1 MAAIKD
7 VATREVVGWSMA
19 DHLRA
24 ELCTDALVMAL
35 QRRQPEEGLIHHSDR
50 GVQYA
55 AEPYRKV
62 LGRHGIR
69 QSMSRK
75 GDCYDNAPM
84 ESFFGTLKNELVHR
98 TGFPTKEAARRAIFE
113 YLEAFYNRRRR
124 HSGLGF
130 LTPAQA
136 YAQMVGVA

>member
-1 MAAIKD
+1 
-7 VATREVVGWSMA
+7 MA
-19 DHLRA
+19 DHLRD
-24 ELCTDALVMAL
+24 ELARDALVMAI
-35 QRRQPEEGLIHHSDR
+35 QRRRPAPGLIHHSDR

-55 AEPYRKV
+55 SEPYRKV

-84 ESFFGTLKNELVHR
+84 ESFFGTLKTELVHR
-98 TGFPTKEAARRAIFE
+98 TSFPTREAARRAIFE
-113 YLEAFYNRRRR
+113 YVEAFYNRRRR

-136 YAQMVGVA
+136 YEQMAGAA